1 MGGWK
6 MNNHSWAE
14 EEQRTIKEHCEEKE
28 QRNKPTQKGFD
39 GKLGKRKRGN
49 SK

>member
-1 MGGWK
+1 MD
-6 MNNHSWAE
+6 NHSKAE
-14 EEQRTIKEHCEEKE
+14 EEQRIFTEHCEEKE

-39 GKLGKRKRGN
+39 GKLRKRTRGN